1 MGGGSKGSSR
11 RREGR
16 EIVQDGGWIQ
26 EREGFTLRAVMCR
39 TSVYNSAAAAPGLM
53 KGLEKD

>member
-1 MGGGSKGSSR
+1 M
-11 RREGR
+11 
-16 EIVQDGGWIQ
+16 VQDGGWVQ

-53 KGLEKD
+53 KGLEKTDW